1 MILQFIRKK
10 KLQIKKAT
18 IPALFLIFVTFWLR
32 IVYLGYSDYQ
42 GDEIKAM
49 YRPEAG
55 QNMYEFLM
63 DQRKGPLQFFIT
75 AVLKPAT
82 NNYYDNLGLRLPFA
96 LAGIISVFVFYKFVK
111 LHFGKE
117 VAYIAAFLL
126 SVNGFFVAFSR
137 IVQYQSFTILFFLL
151 ALYLFSLALENGKW
165 KFTGWYLGGLCWGLS
180 ALAHYDAVFILPFVL
195 YIYIKWF
202 KKYEEMSKKEK
213 ILVTIYSALITLLIM
228 SIFYVPFILQ
238 VSSGQIDYWVG
249 RVEDATGKISSSIYL
264 FNVYNPIFVTKLYL
278 AFFILS
284 LVKIKKI
291 LMLIVWAAFPIAFME
306 TFIDVPGTHIYTYI
320 IPLIICVSFGFITF
334 EKLLA
339 EMFKINGQKIYQ
351 AFLSIILVLLFTLSF
366 AAFIDHRVEYPW
378 VNKKFLIFSMGR
390 PSSNYHLSIFG
401 FPYYRHWEEVAEYIR
416 AHSTTGLYG
425 TNERKSI
432 PRFYL
437 SEFSKEGEDSQHYI
451 MVFDPQSFTEQI
463 YQSKPYY
470 WIRILKMPAQVAYK
484 NGNDDVVKIYEMPLG
499 SLDTL
504 EILYPH

>member
-165 KFTGWYLGGLCWGLS
+165 KFNGWYLGGLCWGLS

-291 LMLIVWAAFPIAFME
+291 LMLIVWAAFPIAFM
-306 TFIDVPGTHIYTYI
+306 
-320 IPLIICVSFGFITF
+320 
-334 EKLLA
+334 
-339 EMFKINGQKIYQ
+339 
-351 AFLSIILVLLFTLSF
+351 
-366 AAFIDHRVEYPW
+366 
-378 VNKKFLIFSMGR
+378 
-390 PSSNYHLSIFG
+390 
-401 FPYYRHWEEVAEYIR
+401 
-416 AHSTTGLYG
+416 
-425 TNERKSI
+425 
-432 PRFYL
+432 
-437 SEFSKEGEDSQHYI
+437 
-451 MVFDPQSFTEQI
+451 
-463 YQSKPYY
+463 
-470 WIRILKMPAQVAYK
+470 
-484 NGNDDVVKIYEMPLG
+484 
-499 SLDTL
+499 
-504 EILYPH
+504 